1 MAFRPMTTLRHAV
14 TASVLLVA
22 ALTVVEI
29 WLWSQAVPAA
39 PTVTDRCAAQDQ
51 SLLVASAVSHHELRR
66 LLKLTQRANENGP
79 SQLFRVNSLGCRGD
93 EPDLPAAAGTYRIL
107 MLGDDTICG
116 TAVGE
121 DETVAARL
129 KEFLSNETTA
139 GIEVINGGIPG
150 YCPLLSWLRFEHD
163 LVKLKPQLVILHV
176 DMTDVADDASYR
188 SLLMIDE
195 VHAVCT
201 HPTLRLPPR
210 PQPALL
216 QFVKQSATASWLF
229 ARARRHGPAL
239 LSVSGT
245 STSGES
251 ALAWIADSPPDLRL
265 HVRHALSPIELL
277 KEAVENSGGHLLVTT
292 SPVLWQVLP
301 AKVAPQLSKQCGISG
316 VTPYQSRFPFE
327 VLGHFCE
334 QSQIHFCNA
343 SSAFRSGDD
352 AAKLFSADAPVLSRV
367 GMALYAREIARYLM
381 TNPPVKW

>member
-1 MAFRPMTTLRHAV
+1 MAFRPMTTLRHAF
-14 TASVLLVA
+14 TAFVLLVA

-29 WLWSQAVPAA
+29 GLWSQAVPAVQ
-39 PTVTDRCAAQDQ
+39 TVTGRCAVEDQ
-51 SLLVASAVSHHELRR
+51 SLLVASEISHHELRR
-66 LLKLTQRANENGP
+66 LLKTTHQANEHSP
-79 SQLFRVNSLGCRGD
+79 SHLFRVNSVGCRGD
-93 EPDLPAAAGTYRIL
+93 EPDIPAANGTYRIL

-121 DETVAARL
+121 DETVASRL
-129 KEFLSNETTA
+129 KQFLSKETAA

-150 YCPLLSWLRFEHD
+150 YCPLLSWLKFEHD
-163 LVKLKPQLVILHV
+163 LAKLRPQLVILHV

-195 VHAVCT
+195 NHAVCT
-201 HPTLRLPPR
+201 HSTLRLPTR
-210 PQPALL
+210 PAPALM

-245 STSGES
+245 SKSDEG
-251 ALAWIADSPPDLRL
+251 ALAWIADPPPDLRL

-277 KEAVENSGGHLLVTT
+277 STAVENSGGHLLVTT

-316 VTPYQSRFPFE
+316 VTPFESRFPFE

-334 QSQIHFCNA
+334 ESQIHFCDA
-343 SSAFRSGDD
+343 SSAFRSGEDG
-352 AAKLFSADAPVLSRV
+352 AKLFSADAPVLSRV

>member
-1 MAFRPMTTLRHAV
+1 MAFRPMTTLRHAA

-29 WLWSQAVPAA
+29 WLWSQAVTAA
-39 PTVTDRCAAQDQ
+39 QTVTDRCAVEDQ

-66 LLKLTQRANENGP
+66 LLKTTHQANEHSP
-79 SQLFRVNSLGCRGD
+79 SHLFRVNSVGCRGD
-93 EPDLPAAAGTYRIL
+93 EPDMPAADGTYRIL

-129 KEFLSNETTA
+129 QQFLSRETTA
-139 GIEVINGGIPG
+139 SMEVINGGIPG
-150 YCPLLSWLRFEHD
+150 YCPLLSWLKFEHD
-163 LVKLKPQLVILHV
+163 LAKLKPQLVILHV

-195 VHAVCT
+195 DHAVCT
-201 HPTLRLPPR
+201 HPTLRLLPR
-210 PQPALL
+210 PEPALMR
-216 QFVKQSATASWLF
+216 FVKQSAIASWLF
-229 ARARRHGPAL
+229 AKARRHGPAL

-245 STSGES
+245 STSGEC
-251 ALAWIADSPPDLRL
+251 ALAWIADPSPDLRL

-277 KEAVENSGGHLLVTT
+277 KAAVENSGGHLLVTT
-292 SPVLWQVLP
+292 SPVLWQVLS
-301 AKVAPQLSKQCGISG
+301 AKVAPQLSEQCGISG
-316 VTPYQSRFPFE
+316 VTPYESRFPFE

-334 QSQIHFCNA
+334 QSQIHFCDA
-343 SSAFRSGDD
+343 SSAFRSGNEE
-352 AAKLFSADAPVLSRV
+352 AKLFSTDAPVLSRV